1 MNLIELILEN
11 GGPAVVQQLA
21 RKVGLP
27 ETQAMQILNAVLPA
41 LGQGLKRN
49 LSDPGRAGGL
59 LETLSQGS
67 YREVAERPEKLIEDA
82 TVEAG
87 NQVLGQVFGSKE
99 VSRQVAARVAERTG
113 ADTGIVKQL
122 LPLVASLAM
131 GVLGKETEKRGLL
144 NAVESRQSTTLVD
157 NFMEFLDMDDDGSV
171 VDDLFDIARKFL

>member
-21 RKVGLP
+21 RKAGLS
-27 ETQAMQILNAVLPA
+27 ESQTSQILGAVLPA

-59 LETLSQGS
+59 LESLSRGP
-67 YREVAERPEKLIEDA
+67 YREVVERPEKLAED
-82 TVEAG
+82 TTIEAG

-122 LPLVASLAM
+122 LPAIASLAM
-131 GVLGKETEKRGLL
+131 GALGKESEKRGLL
-144 NAVESRQSTTLVD
+144 GAVDSQQPTT
-157 NFMEFLDMDDDGSV
+157 FMNTLMDYLDMDDDGSV